1 MRLQTSSFWLLLLLI
16 LSFIEIECLHL
27 SGTVDTSEDSFFFF
41 LAKFGFQKTEIL
53 DKGASQGYIFG
64 NITLPENLSSR
75 DVSNNVMTLAV
86 LDRANFLEYYGNRSL
101 ANRQDACEKM
111 FDKINSV
118 AYDSNCNDDGEQDFL
133 RSIPCPRNSLC
144 IEEDNPENVV
154 TNSQFTFKIQDL
166 YQARFWYI
174 SLVACRRNVST
185 CQWEYVQNVKGSENN
200 IKYDIRL
207 VNGNPNIGNKNI
219 FRYQFSSDQQDLLQ
233 VYVALLI
240 VYTILTP
247 LQVYAAKIQ
256 NHPIARLLAAGLST
270 QFVALLLINFHFCL
284 FAANGKG
291 VYLFKILGE
300 VLEIISESLFMLLL
314 ILLALGWAITR
325 LELTCKITLVG
336 LWSLYT
342 ILSCLLYVWMKTE
355 VDVIEDI
362 EEYQTYPGIITLLLR
377 IIVMVGFVMALRDT
391 MLYEYNPDK
400 LNFFLHFGAASLVW
414 FNYLPI
420 LAIIALQ
427 ISALWREKFLIGVSY
442 SVDTFAYAILM
453 HLLWP
458 SRSQQYFLLAV
469 KQVNTVRLLSYF
481 HSCFRF
487 FFWEKQGKL

>member
-1 MRLQTSSFWLLLLLI
+1 M
-16 LSFIEIECLHL
+16 
-27 SGTVDTSEDSFFFF
+27 G
-41 LAKFGFQKTEIL
+41 AKFGFQKTEIL

-75 DVSNNVMTLAV
+75 DVSNNVVTLAV

-185 CQWEYVQNVKGSENN
+185 CQWEYVQNVKGRSENN

-207 VNGNPNIGNKNI
+207 VNGNPNVGNKNI

-284 FAANGKG
+284 FAANGRG

-300 VLEIISESLFMLLL
+300 VLEIISE
-314 ILLALGWAITR
+314 
-325 LELTCKITLVG
+325 
-336 LWSLYT
+336 SLYT

-469 KQVNTVRLLSYF
+469 KQENCEDELEELNQAANHLNQPLSLEEEDLEDDQTN
-481 HSCFRF
+481 S
-487 FFWEKQGKL
+487 ETDLVVI